1 MVMSQNEDRTA
12 AQSNWLGWLEG
23 ASVVGSIGG
32 SIATALGQPAAF
44 AVLPLS
50 LAAALNLASRLKLQ
64 QSATAL
70 AGTDEVLMLQL
81 HNATTKSEMA
91 LDDLHKALS
100 GTDEVLMIQLNNTN
114 NRTEGAIEVSQSLQ
128 RKLDTLQAQVNNIAQ
143 EQSALIESTL
153 EESYYRRGIEL
164 DKRGEHKD
172 AIAAYN
178 EALRI
183 NPNYADAHLQL
194 GVACAH
200 RGQKQQAI
208 ASLRTA
214 TKLFFDGGEL
224 ERYHE
229 ARALSEQ
236 VHSGQLDI
244 KAVPVEPTPETI
256 STNDTPP
263 EGNLAVNRLFV

>member
-1 MVMSQNEDRTA
+1 MSQNEDKTA

-23 ASVVGSIGG
+23 ASVIGSIGG
-32 SIATALGQPAAF
+32 SIATVLGQPTAF

-64 QSATAL
+64 QSAAAL
-70 AGTDEVLMLQL
+70 AGADEVLMLQL

-91 LDDLHKALS
+91 LEDLHKALS

-114 NRTEGAIEVSQSLQ
+114 NRTESAMEASQGLQ
-128 RKLDTLQAQVNNIAQ
+128 RQLDALQMQVNEISQ

-153 EESYYRRGIEL
+153 EESYCRRGLEL
-164 DKRGEHKD
+164 EKRGEFKD

-178 EALRI
+178 EALRV
-183 NPNYADAHLQL
+183 NSNYADAHLQL
-194 GVACAH
+194 GVAYAH
-200 RGQKQQAI
+200 TGQKQQAI
-208 ASLRTA
+208 ANLRTA
-214 TKLFFDGGEL
+214 TKLFFDNGDL

-236 VHSGQLDI
+236 VHAGQMNVEKVQVQPVAA
-244 KAVPVEPTPETI
+244 KAPT
-256 STNDTPP
+256 DTPP
-263 EGNLAVNRLFV
+263 GENLAVNKLFV